1 MPEDNELP
9 EDNEF
14 MKVNTGKVTKAT
26 EDNEFTKVNT
36 DKVTK
41 ATVIGAGIVGVALIA
56 PIGVAGVVGLGLVG
70 AASSWLAD
78 SAADTFKKYKK

>member
-9 EDNEF
+9 EDN
-14 MKVNTGKVTKAT
+14 
-26 EDNEFTKVNT
+26 DFTKVNT
-36 DKVTK
+36 GKVTK